1 MSHFKRSQP
10 QTHNYNLRPRTI
22 YAGRYALA
30 AKHIEELNHI
40 YDDNGKRIRIL
51 DLLKGENDNIW
62 KRSMSNELGR
72 LTQGNK
78 YGVKH
83 TNTMKFIPKDK
94 VPMHKK
100 VTYANF
106 RADYKPLKPE
116 PYRIRYV
123 VGGDKLHYFEDTS
136 SPTTNL
142 TEVKLLL
149 NSTISDARRGAR
161 FCSVDLKDFFL
172 ASHMQE
178 PEYMR
183 LHISFIPDDIIDRYG
198 LMELVVDDYV
208 YIEIMKGMYGL
219 KQAALLAHR
228 QLKERLAKDG
238 YFPIV
243 GTSGMWRH
251 ATRKTKIVLCI
262 DDFGIKYY
270 SKADLDHFLNSIAKY
285 YEYTI
290 DRSGEHY
297 LGLKLD
303 WCYDKNFVDI
313 SMPGYID
320 RLLKRLKYPPPKKPQ
335 ASPHEH
341 LPFTIGVKGTRQ
353 YA

>member
-1 MSHFKRSQP
+1 
-10 QTHNYNLRPRTI
+10 
-22 YAGRYALA
+22 
-30 AKHIEELNHI
+30 
-40 YDDNGKRIRIL
+40 
-51 DLLKGENDNIW
+51 
-62 KRSMSNELGR
+62 
-72 LTQGNK
+72 
-78 YGVKH
+78 
-83 TNTMKFIPKDK
+83 
-94 VPMHKK
+94 
-100 VTYANF
+100 
-106 RADYKPLKPE
+106 
-116 PYRIRYV
+116 
-123 VGGDKLHYFEDTS
+123 
-136 SPTTNL
+136 
-142 TEVKLLL
+142 
-149 NSTISDARRGAR
+149 
-161 FCSVDLKDFFL
+161 
-172 ASHMQE
+172 
-178 PEYMR
+178 
-183 LHISFIPDDIIDRYG
+183 
-198 LMELVVDDYV
+198 MELVVDDYV
-208 YIEIMKGMYGL
+208 NIEIMKEMYGL

-228 QLKERLAKDG
+228 QFKERLAKDG

-251 ATRKTKIVLCI
+251 TTRKTKIVLCI

-270 SKADLDHFLNSIAKY
+270 SKADLDHFLNSIAKH

-320 RLLKRLKYPPPKKPQ
+320 RLLKRLKHPPPKKPQ